1 MGAGPRG
8 PDEGA
13 LDDALHARGLRVTPQ
28 RRRVLAAVR
37 RLGHATADDV
47 AEHLAAQGG
56 SAPVDTSTVYR
67 SLGVLEDVGLVG
79 RTLLDRRAPSFH
91 PVEHGGHLHLICDRC
106 GAMTETPAEA
116 AAVLA
121 VEVLAR
127 DGFVVDTGHLA
138 LRGTCATCRTLEG
151 TP

>member
-1 MGAGPRG
+1 MGGGGPEAAGELG
-8 PDEGA
+8 DV
-13 LDDALHARGLRVTPQ
+13 LHAHGLRVTPQ

-47 AEHLAAQGG
+47 AEHLAGQAG

-67 SLGVLEDVGLVG
+67 SLSLLEDVGLVG
-79 RTLLDRRAPSFH
+79 RTQLDRRVPSFH
-91 PVEHGGHLHLICDRC
+91 PVEHGGHLHPICDRC
-106 GAMTETPAEA
+106 GRMTETPADA

-121 VEVLAR
+121 AEVLVR
-127 DGFVVDTGHLA
+127 DGFVVDTAHLA
-138 LRGTCATCRTLEG
+138 LRGTCAACRTLEE